1 MPSDTQSRT
10 KPVLEFLRK
19 DASRPVTSTEFMQF
33 WQSCNEADRQ
43 RFYDESV
50 ALLQA

>member
-1 MPSDTQSRT
+1 MSEQVSRT

-19 DASRPVTSTEFMQF
+19 DATRPVTSTEFMAF
-33 WQSCNEADRQ
+33 WQSCNETERQ

-50 ALLQA
+50 QLLAQ